1 MLNTSVTILL
11 AAYKGSAYAGAQ
23 IESIL
28 AQDYEDWTLILS
40 DDGEDTA
47 PLLEAYA
54 ARYPEKIRHHRSG
67 LRFGSAQKHFM
78 YLISRFGQE
87 APYTMCC
94 DQDDVWHPD
103 KIRKTLTA
111 MKRAEMGRGV
121 GIPVLVHTDLRVV
134 DGNLN
139 ELDPSFMHFSKID
152 GNRLAFH
159 QLLVQNVVTGCTMMF
174 NRPLALLTA
183 RAEGTEAMMM
193 HDWWMALVA
202 AALGKAVFLPE
213 ATINYRQHEKNVV
226 GAKNAGSFAH
236 MASRLKGDY
245 IRRMRNE
252 SISQAEAFADCY
264 AADLPE
270 AEREVLKAFIALKE
284 QSKAEKIKTI
294 EQYGFWKNTLSRRVG
309 QLWKW

>member
-1 MLNTSVTILL
+1 MQKKSVTILL

-47 PLLEAYA
+47 LLLEEYA
-54 ARYPEKIRHHRSG
+54 VRYPEKIRHHRSG

-111 MKRAEMGRGV
+111 MKRAEMGLRPDT
-121 GIPVLVHTDLRVV
+121 PVLVHTDLRVV
-134 DGNLN
+134 DGKL
-139 ELDPSFMHFSKID
+139 EEMDPSFMHFSKID

-202 AALGKAVFLPE
+202 SALGKAVFLPD
-213 ATINYRQHEKNVV
+213 ATIDYRQHEKNVV
-226 GAKNAGSFAH
+226 GAKNASSFAY

-245 IRRMRNE
+245 IRRMRDE
-252 SISQAEAFADCY
+252 SISQAEAFAACY
-264 AADLPE
+264 EAELPE
-270 AEREVLKAFIALKE
+270 AAQEVLQAFISLK
-284 QSKAEKIKTI
+284 KHRKINKIKAM
-294 EQYGFWKNTLSRRVG
+294 EQYGFWKNTLSRRAG